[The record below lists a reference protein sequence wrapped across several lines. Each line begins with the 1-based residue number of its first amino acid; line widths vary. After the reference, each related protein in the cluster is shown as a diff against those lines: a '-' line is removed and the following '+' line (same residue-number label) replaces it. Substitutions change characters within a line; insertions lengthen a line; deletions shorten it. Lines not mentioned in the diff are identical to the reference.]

1 MGLKPFLANSIN
13 RAFLIDTS
21 PHPLVILISE
31 NQNCDNWEK
40 LSSKKPSVC
49 EFFVLCV
56 EQRQQQEA
64 TATTE
69 PARSATLTARA
80 PDVGQRTPAHPSMA
94 IAANKEFHKWKHQ
107 KTFHPVSLVHAE
119 LDEKHYPASPSL
131 DVILSAVYI
140 FCNSMFDLKY
150 SRQYWGPHRGRGYGM
165 AFLSKKRGTVAK

>member
-1 MGLKPFLANSIN
+1 MCGAAAAAAGDRDQ
-13 RAFLIDTS
+13 RA
-21 PHPLVILISE
+21 SE
-31 NQNCDNWEK
+31 IGNVDC
-40 LSSKKPSVC
+40 
-49 EFFVLCV
+49 
-56 EQRQQQEA
+56 
-64 TATTE
+64 
-69 PARSATLTARA
+69 ARTGCWTK
-80 PDVGQRTPAHPSMA
+80 TPAHPSMA